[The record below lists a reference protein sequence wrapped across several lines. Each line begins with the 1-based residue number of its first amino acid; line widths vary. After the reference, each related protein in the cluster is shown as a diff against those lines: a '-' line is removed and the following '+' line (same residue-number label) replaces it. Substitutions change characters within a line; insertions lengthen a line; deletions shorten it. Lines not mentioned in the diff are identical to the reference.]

1 MLSAAS
7 LLRYLQYA
15 AIGGRQASRVR
26 MEVGVEKKQLVT
38 HLHTLCQKEFIA
50 HREWELGTRRSEPYV
65 RMGRRRPCAIRWLR
79 KGLTPAPGK
88 ESLLTKEKLA
98 WASETLWAKWCW
110 EFSAGESQ

>member
-26 MEVGVEKKQLVT
+26 IEVVVEKKQLVT

-50 HREWELGTRRSEPYV
+50 PREWEFGIKRSEPYV
-65 RMGRRRPCAIRWLR
+65 RMGRKRPCAMRWLR
-79 KGLTPAPGK
+79 KGLTPAPGE

-98 WASETLWAKWCW
+98 WASETLWAKWWW
-110 EFSAGESQ
+110 ELSAGESQ